1 MNRIDGISFSVL
13 ISVYKKEKPEFFDEA
28 LDSVYTQTMPP
39 SEVMICEDGKLSREL
54 EVIIEKYKKRFPE
67 QTRIIKYPRNR
78 GLGRSL
84 HDGVIGCSNEI
95 IFRMDSD
102 DISRTDRFERQLDVM
117 QKTGVDVVGSNITEF
132 DEKME
137 KHFGVRE
144 VPEKDSEIKRY
155 AKSRNPMNHMTVC
168 FKKSKVLE
176 AGNYL
181 DMPCFEDYYLW
192 VRMMNNSCSFY
203 NIQESLVNVRG
214 GDSMLKRRGGKA
226 YTRKMIAFEKEL
238 KRVGFI
244 SFGNYYKNI
253 IVRFTSSLVPVSLR
267 SWLYSSML
275 RKKAQ

>member
-1 MNRIDGISFSVL
+1 MNRLDDVKFSVL
-13 ISVYKKEKPEFFDEA
+13 IPVYKKEKPEYFNEA
-28 LDSVYTQTMPP
+28 LNSVYTQTMSP
-39 SEVMICEDGKLSREL
+39 SEVVICEDGKLSREL

-84 HDGVIGCSNEI
+84 HDGVIECSNEI

-102 DISRTDRFERQLDVM
+102 DISRADRFEKQLDVM
-117 QKTGVDVVGSNITEF
+117 RKTGVDVVGSNITEF

-137 KHFGVRE
+137 KRFGVRE

-155 AKSRNPMNHMTVC
+155 AKFRNPMNHMTVC

-181 DMPCFEDYYLW
+181 DMSCFEDYYLW
-192 VRMMNNSCSFY
+192 VRMMNNGCIFY

-238 KRVGFI
+238 KKVGFI
-244 SFGNYYKNI
+244 SLGDYYKNI
-253 IVRFTSSLVPVSLR
+253 FVRLISSLIPVSLR
-267 SWLYSSML
+267 NWLYYSLL
-275 RKKAQ
+275 RKKA

>member
-1 MNRIDGISFSVL
+1 MNRVDDIGFSVL
-13 ISVYKKEKPEFFDEA
+13 ISVYKKEKPEYFDKA
-28 LDSVYTQTMPP
+28 LDSVYTQTMSP
-39 SEVMICEDGKLSREL
+39 SEVVICEDGKLSQGL
-54 EVIIEKYKKRFPE
+54 EAVVEKYKNNFPG
-67 QTRIIKYPRNR
+67 QTRVIKHPRNR
-78 GLGRSL
+78 GLGKSL
-84 HDGVIGCSNEI
+84 HDGVISCSNEI

-102 DISRTDRFERQLDVM
+102 DISRADRFERQLDVM
-117 QKTGVDVVGSNITEF
+117 QKIGVDVVGSNITEF

-137 KHFGVRE
+137 KRFGVRE

-192 VRMMNNSCSFY
+192 VRMMNNGCSFY

-244 SFGNYYKNI
+244 SFGNYYKNV
-253 IVRFTSSLVPVSLR
+253 IVRFTSSLAPVSLR

>member
-1 MNRIDGISFSVL
+1 MNKIDGISFSVL

-54 EVIIEKYKKRFPE
+54 EVIIEKYKKRFPK
-67 QTRIIKYPRNR
+67 QTRIIKNPRNR

-102 DISRTDRFERQLDVM
+102 DISRADRFERQLNVM

-144 VPEKDSEIKRY
+144 VPEKDGEIKRY

-192 VRMMNNSCSFY
+192 VRMMNSGCSFY

-244 SFGNYYKNI
+244 SFGNYYKNV

-275 RKKAQ
+275 RKKA